1 MFVCIIRCRQCVPC
15 LLLSMEKN
23 ILVCIMCVV
32 FEQFLEPGLQRCTLV
47 TGMKLIFVLIH
58 FFISFSFFSSFFLF
72 LLFYVFYVYFF
83 TLCVCNDCIGME
95 LIPVAMSQDPSRML
109 PLLNMLILHMP
120 DIMNSPEWVH
130 ILNRMRQMDAIRRDQ
145 YVQRRYQTLLAI
157 GNDSRM

>member
-1 MFVCIIRCRQCVPC
+1 
-15 LLLSMEKN
+15 MEKN

-32 FEQFLEPGLQRCTLV
+32 FEQFLEPSLQRCTLV

-58 FFISFSFFSSFFLF
+58 FFISFSFFFSFFYFF
-72 LLFYVFYVYFF
+72 LCFYVYFF

-95 LIPVAMSQDPSRML
+95 LIPVDMAQNPSRML

-120 DIMNSPEWVH
+120 DIMNSPEWVR

-145 YVQRRYQTLLAI
+145 WFQRRYQTLLAI
-157 GNDSRM
+157 GNESRM

>member
-1 MFVCIIRCRQCVPC
+1 M
-15 LLLSMEKN
+15 
-23 ILVCIMCVV
+23 
-32 FEQFLEPGLQRCTLV
+32 
-47 TGMKLIFVLIH
+47 H
-58 FFISFSFFSSFFLF
+58 FGNWYEVDFCAYFISFF

-120 DIMNSPEWVH
+120 DIMNSPEWVR

>member
-1 MFVCIIRCRQCVPC
+1 MHFGNWYEVDFCAYSFLMF
-15 LLLSMEKN
+15 
-23 ILVCIMCVV
+23 
-32 FEQFLEPGLQRCTLV
+32 
-47 TGMKLIFVLIH
+47 
-58 FFISFSFFSSFFLF
+58 F

-120 DIMNSPEWVH
+120 DIMNSPEWVR

-145 YVQRRYQTLLAI
+145 WFQRRYQTLLAI
-157 GNDSRM
+157 GNESRM

>member
-1 MFVCIIRCRQCVPC
+1 
-15 LLLSMEKN
+15 MEKN

-32 FEQFLEPGLQRCTLV
+32 FEQFLEPSLQRCTLV

-58 FFISFSFFSSFFLF
+58 FLFF

-95 LIPVAMSQDPSRML
+95 LIPVAMSQDPSKML
-109 PLLNMLILHMP
+109 PLLNMLMVHMP
-120 DIMNSPEWVH
+120 EIMNSPEWVR

-145 YVQRRYQTLLAI
+145 WFQRRYQTLLAI
-157 GNDSRM
+157 GNESRM

>member
-15 LLLSMEKN
+15 LLLPMEKN

-32 FEQFLEPGLQRCTLV
+32 FCVQFLEPGLQRCTLV

-58 FFISFSFFSSFFLF
+58 FLFFFCFFLC
-72 LLFYVFYVYFF
+72 FYVYFF

-109 PLLNMLILHMP
+109 PLLNMLIIHMP
-120 DIMNSPEWVH
+120 DIMNSPEWVR

-145 YVQRRYQTLLAI
+145 WFQRRYQTLLAI
-157 GNDSRM
+157 GNESRM

>member
-1 MFVCIIRCRQCVPC
+1 M
-15 LLLSMEKN
+15 
-23 ILVCIMCVV
+23 
-32 FEQFLEPGLQRCTLV
+32 
-47 TGMKLIFVLIH
+47 H
-58 FFISFSFFSSFFLF
+58 FGNWYEVDFCAYFISFF

-120 DIMNSPEWVH
+120 DIMNSPEWMH

-145 YVQRRYQTLLAI
+145 WFQRRYQTLLAI
-157 GNDSRM
+157 GNESRM

>member
-15 LLLSMEKN
+15 LLLPMEKN

-32 FEQFLEPGLQRCTLV
+32 FEQFLEPSLQRCTLV
-47 TGMKLIFVLIH
+47 TGMKLIFVLI
-58 FFISFSFFSSFFLF
+58 SFFF

-83 TLCVCNDCIGME
+83 TLCVCNDCIGMQ

-157 GNDSRM
+157 GNESRM

>member
-1 MFVCIIRCRQCVPC
+1 
-15 LLLSMEKN
+15 MEKN

-58 FFISFSFFSSFFLF
+58 FLFFF

-120 DIMNSPEWVH
+120 DIMNSPEWMH

-145 YVQRRYQTLLAI
+145 WFQRRYQTLLAI
-157 GNDSRM
+157 GNESRM

>member
-1 MFVCIIRCRQCVPC
+1 MFVCIIRCRQCVAC

-32 FEQFLEPGLQRCTLV
+32 FEQFLESSLQRCTLV
-47 TGMKLIFVLIH
+47 TGMKLIFVYSFLY
-58 FFISFSFFSSFFLF
+58 FFFLYFFMFLF
-72 LLFYVFYVYFF
+72 LFF

-109 PLLNMLILHMP
+109 PLLNMLIIHMP

-145 YVQRRYQTLLAI
+145 WFQRRYQTLLAI
-157 GNDSRM
+157 GNESRM